1 VTRQIA
7 DPMRAALERLL
18 DLAGESAARQI
29 LADVARDGARAEFE
43 RVVVCRMALRL
54 LEQRTERTEIRDR
67 LISRGVSERTA
78 YRVVSEA
85 LGLGPRI
92 SANDGGSL
100 AVAQPTLPAPQR
112 MEIGDAEDPG

>member
-1 VTRQIA
+1 VTRENA

-29 LADVARDGARAEFE
+29 LADVARDSARAEFE
-43 RVVVCRMALRL
+43 RVVVCWMALRL
-54 LEQRTERTEIRDR
+54 LEQRAERTEIRDR

-85 LGLGPRI
+85 LGLGHRN
-92 SANDGGSL
+92 SANDGGVL
-100 AVAQPTLPAPQR
+100 AVAPPTLPGPQQ
-112 MEIGDAEDPG
+112 MEIGDAEEFG